1 MENLM
6 EKNIGG
12 YKVAVQYDMNP
23 DSPREWDNLG
33 TIYSNH
39 RWYDPDGHSI
49 EEVMDECETKLSKD
63 FLAENIYLPVYGYEH
78 SGMSISTGRGYPFN
92 DRWDSG
98 LFGIIAV
105 SKDKI
110 REQYGCRRVSKK
122 LREQV
127 LEILRAEVST
137 LNQYFNG
144 EVYSYYVA
152 DSNGYIVESCCGY
165 YSYEDCERDAV
176 WEAANLVKKEAER
189 LEECMMLGIA

>member
-1 MENLM
+1 
-6 EKNIGG
+6 
-12 YKVAVQYDMNP
+12 
-23 DSPREWDNLG
+23 
-33 TIYSNH
+33 
-39 RWYDPDGHSI
+39 
-49 EEVMDECETKLSKD
+49 MDEYETKLSKD

-105 SKDKI
+105 SKKKI

-165 YSYEDCERDAV
+165 YSYEDCEQDAV

>member
-1 MENLM
+1 M

-49 EEVMDECETKLSKD
+49 EEVMDEYENKLSKD

-110 REQYGCRRVSKK
+110 RKEYGCGRVSKK
-122 LREQV
+122 LREKV
-127 LEILRAEVST
+127 LDILRAEVET

-144 EVYSYYVA
+144 EVYSYAVE
-152 DSNGYIVESCCGY
+152 DRNGDIVESCCGY
-165 YSYEDCERDAV
+165 YSYKDCERDAV
-176 WEAANLVKKEAER
+176 WEAANLAKKEAER

>member
-12 YKVAVQYDMNP
+12 YKVAIQYDMNP

-49 EEVMDECETKLSKD
+49 EEVMDEYENKLSKD
-63 FLAENIYLPVYGYEH
+63 FLAENIYLHVYGYEH
-78 SGMSISTGRGYPFN
+78 GGMSVSTGRSYPFN

-110 REQYGCRRVSKK
+110 RKEYGCKRVSKK
-122 LREQV
+122 LREKV
-127 LEILRAEVST
+127 LDILRAEVET
-137 LNQYFNG
+137 LNLYFNG
-144 EVYSYYVA
+144 EVYSYAVA
-152 DSNGYIVESCCGY
+152 DRNGDIVESCCGY
-165 YSYEDCERDAV
+165 YSYEECEQDAV
-176 WEAANLVKKEAER
+176 WEAANLAKKEAER

>member
-1 MENLM
+1 M

-12 YKVAVQYDMNP
+12 YKVAIQYDMNP

-49 EEVMDECETKLSKD
+49 EEIMDDENGRLSKE
-63 FLAENIYLPVYGYEH
+63 FLALNIYLPVYGYEH

-110 REQYGCRRVSKK
+110 RKEYGCRRVSKK
-122 LREQV
+122 LREKV
-127 LEILRAEVST
+127 LDILRAEVET
-137 LNQYFNG
+137 LNRYFNG
-144 EVYSYYVA
+144 EVYSYAVA
-152 DSNGYIVESCCGY
+152 DRNGDIVESCCGY
-165 YSYEDCERDAV
+165 YSYEDCEQDAV
-176 WEAANLVKKEAER
+176 WEAESLVKKEAER

>member
-1 MENLM
+1 M

-23 DSPREWDNLG
+23 ESPREWDNLG

-39 RWYDPDGHSI
+39 RYYDPDGHSI
-49 EEVMDECETKLSKD
+49 EEAMNEYEDGLSKE

-78 SGMSISTGRGYPFN
+78 GGMSISTGRGYPFN

-105 SKDKI
+105 SKYKI
-110 REQYGCRRVSKK
+110 RKEYGCKRVSKN
-122 LREQV
+122 LREKV
-127 LEILRAEVST
+127 LDILRAEVET
-137 LNQYFNG
+137 LDNYYNG
-144 EVYSYYVA
+144 QVYAFTVE
-152 DSNGYIVESCCGY
+152 DERGDIVESCCGY
-165 YSYEDCERDAV
+165 YSYEDCEQDAV
-176 WEAANLVKKEAER
+176 LEAANLVKKEAER